1 MAKLVRQWVK
11 FSLRYNL
18 NEQNINKQI
27 STARY
32 LKQLLLSQS
41 SLLFPRDTTSLYA
54 VNNSRK
60 KNSLVTHEQKS
71 VLCPGGAGGGGGE
84 GEQIPI
90 CISSWWRHIIIFSSS
105 GPAKRE
111 RLERCIT
118 GHLVQKANIT
128 MIRNN
133 GRSVA
138 VIIIIHSQKDATELS
153 THAPQGTPCKERY
166 DALWVLDSS
175 AVSTT
180 LCP

>member
-1 MAKLVRQWVK
+1 MHVSNILLTVWSRGRPRKVNISPTSKSGLWMAKLVRQWVK

-71 VLCPGGAGGGGGE
+71 VLCPGGAGGGGGADSHLHLKLVATYHHLL
-84 GEQIPI
+84 IVR
-90 CISSWWRHIIIFSSS
+90 SSEKRKARALYNRAFSSK
-105 GPAKRE
+105 G
-111 RLERCIT
+111 
-118 GHLVQKANIT
+118 
-128 MIRNN
+128 
-133 GRSVA
+133 
-138 VIIIIHSQKDATELS
+138 
-153 THAPQGTPCKERY
+153 
-166 DALWVLDSS
+166 
-175 AVSTT
+175 
-180 LCP
+180 